1 MPKAFLPQKRR
12 RSREIALQMLYS
24 LDIRRSEDV
33 DDAIACFPSEGEDE
47 DVLAYAVCLVRGSFG
62 KRMEIDSLIRE
73 HLTGWRP
80 ERMVAVDRIA
90 VRLAL
95 YEGVVGRLTPV
106 PVAISEAVELAKAFG
121 TDESGKFVNG
131 VLGKIVRA
139 LPPVPEPEAHEA
151 GDVSGSDC

>member
-1 MPKAFLPQKRR
+1 
-12 RSREIALQMLYS
+12 
-24 LDIRRSEDV
+24 
-33 DDAIACFPSEGEDE
+33 
-47 DVLAYAVCLVRGSFG
+47 
-62 KRMEIDSLIRE
+62 
-73 HLTGWRP
+73 
-80 ERMVAVDRIA
+80 MVAVDRIA

-139 LPPVPEPEAHEA
+139 LPAVPESEAHEA
-151 GDVSGSDC
+151 GDISGSDS